1 MSYLLTGARVLTLLF
16 WLTVVGSL
24 FMGLSE
30 PLNSLIPSLGAMV
43 LVAHGLEALLWR
55 KRIQALS
62 DNLPLNIFLVLVFG
76 AFHMASLNLKSLEQN
91 SSD

>member
-30 PLNSLIPSLGAMV
+30 HGHPSAG
-43 LVAHGLEALLWR
+43 
-55 KRIQALS
+55 
-62 DNLPLNIFLVLVFG
+62 
-76 AFHMASLNLKSLEQN
+76 
-91 SSD
+91 SS